1 MECAVIGLHVRKL
14 PWPGLAMGWLAACH
28 AGDSPRVPPRPP
40 PPVAEAPP
48 PGPAAEPVEPAGEGP
63 NELEREYADARALS
77 SFSGEASYYSDV
89 FEGRASASGEPYRA
103 RAHVA
108 AHRTLPFGS
117 VLRVTC
123 RETGRTTYVRIID
136 RGPFGKKSRVLDV
149 SRRAAEELGMI
160 RRGVLPVRIEV
171 VKVGQRG

>member
-1 MECAVIGLHVRKL
+1 MERAVIAPQVGKL
-14 PWPGLAMGWLAACH
+14 PWLGLTMGWFAACH
-28 AGDSPRVPPRPP
+28 AGDTPRVPSAPP
-40 PPVAEAPP
+40 LAVAEAPP
-48 PGPAAEPVEPAGEGP
+48 PGAPKPAEPAGEGP
-63 NELEREYADARALS
+63 NELEREYADARPLS

-123 RETGRTTYVRIID
+123 RETGRTTYVRVID

-160 RRGVLPVRIEV
+160 RRGVLPVRVEV